1 MNNTNLLSIGQ
12 SLKEI
17 RESKKITLKKVAEQT
32 RISVSNLQA
41 IEEGQVSAFPVHAY
55 LRGFILAYVKALNL
69 DEQEWEKELKSL
81 SPNEENVHLS
91 EVAGHSGSAETII
104 EKENRL
110 TPVILAT
117 LILFILGSIL
127 VLSNIL
133 SSYKEKDQNLSLN
146 TPLIEQEKD
155 LNNSLAKNSNK
166 SSDEKDQTAPDVK
179 IDPKQ
184 AKSDNLKPNISP
196 SLEEEA
202 TEPNP
207 SLSQNDEENI
217 SPSSNQSKAEPPAEQ
232 NTQEI
237 EIIVK
242 ALEEV
247 RVHYQVDQGKKQSTV
262 LTEDQFKVLKGKENI
277 FIKTKHSDLVYI
289 FYNGEDLG
297 LFGSGGTK
305 EQSFSLTKTLK
316 RKDTQ

>member
-1 MNNTNLLSIGQ
+1 MHNTNLLSIGQ

-17 RESKKITLKKVAEQT
+17 RESKKIPLKKIAEQT
-32 RISVSNLQA
+32 RINISNLKA

-55 LRGFILAYVKALNL
+55 LRGFILAYAKALNL
-69 DEQEWEKELKSL
+69 DEKEWEKELKSL

-91 EVAGHSGSAETII
+91 EVAGQSGSAETII

-133 SSYKEKDQNLSLN
+133 SSYKEKDPSFLPPE
-146 TPLIEQEKD
+146 TLIEPEK
-155 LNNSLAKNSNK
+155 SLDKPLTAKNPNK
-166 SSDEKDQTAPDVK
+166 PSDEKAQTTPTSKTDTKPV
-179 IDPKQ
+179 
-184 AKSDNLKPNISP
+184 KSDSLKSNTPP
-196 SLEEEA
+196 SQPEET
-202 TEPNP
+202 TESNP
-207 SLSQNDEENI
+207 SLPKTDEEKLSPPSQNSEAN
-217 SPSSNQSKAEPPAEQ
+217 PPAEQ

-247 RVHYQVDQGKKQSTV
+247 RVHYQVDQEEQQSVV
-262 LTEDQFKVLKGKENI
+262 LTEDQFKVLKGKETV
-277 FIKTKHSDLVYI
+277 FIKTKQSDLIYI
-289 FYNGEDLG
+289 FHNGEDLG

-305 EQSFSLTKTLK
+305 EQSFSLTKTPN
-316 RKDTQ
+316 RKD